1 MKIVYLY
8 VMFVTLNDKYRH
20 IWNAVLLFIQ
30 YTKILEKKLFNSN
43 MAHRMR
49 MKTAI

>member
-1 MKIVYLY
+1 LLHEI
-8 VMFVTLNDKYRH
+8 NKYRH

-49 MKTAI
+49 IKIVI